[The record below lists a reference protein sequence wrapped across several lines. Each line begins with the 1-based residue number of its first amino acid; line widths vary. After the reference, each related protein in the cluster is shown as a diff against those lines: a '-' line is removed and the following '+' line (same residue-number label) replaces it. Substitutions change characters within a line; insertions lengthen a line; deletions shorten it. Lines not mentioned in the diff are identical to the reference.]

1 MKVTTERVVHTVV
14 LLAVLLTTSA
24 EASIAAA
31 WHRQVV
37 KFEYRANGTLYMC
50 RSLQRKV
57 ERILLQIGAR
67 DRAQFIRFY
76 CGDLSPVVTAEIALM
91 IPIEAT
97 KENLRR
103 LTDYDSKEV
112 LIARLHGKSLPVAA
126 EVPLFPAAWKTISLS
141 GMKFTRGDCELLQQ
155 LSQQVLPKLSVRIV
169 SDNLQQCSTV
179 FAKSVAPQLVV
190 QALVAEQTHR
200 LVDRR

>member
-103 LTDYDSKEV
+103 LTDYGSKEV
-112 LIARLHGKSLPVAA
+112 LIARLQGKSLPAAA

>member
-1 MKVTTERVVHTVV
+1 MTATTERVVHTVV

-67 DRAQFIRFY
+67 GRAQFIRF
-76 CGDLSPVVTAEIALM
+76 
-91 IPIEAT
+91 
-97 KENLRR
+97 
-103 LTDYDSKEV
+103 
-112 LIARLHGKSLPVAA
+112 
-126 EVPLFPAAWKTISLS
+126 
-141 GMKFTRGDCELLQQ
+141 
-155 LSQQVLPKLSVRIV
+155 
-169 SDNLQQCSTV
+169 
-179 FAKSVAPQLVV
+179 
-190 QALVAEQTHR
+190 
-200 LVDRR
+200 